1 MLQLSHFCW
10 KNLRNQQVIAGFP
23 CTMGPNN
30 GRPTI
35 RAWTP
40 TSMVPQRF
48 WFRNLVLKIQL
59 AHLWIGILLKWC
71 EIKEN
76 VVTGKS
82 IFVWKFVLMDL
93 NFSNLKYFCQILQKP
108 LQFCWA
114 NFFSVFFFFLLYL
127 LSTFAKTYPT
137 LKAKIKPNTLH
148 LFEMLLEIIFH
159 SLKCT
164 ADNPLMFLKDRNA
177 NPLHLFYKCTGHEWK
192 RGV

>member
-10 KNLRNQQVIAGFP
+10 KNLRKQQVIAGFP

-48 WFRNLVLKIQL
+48 WFRNLVRKIQL

-93 NFSNLKYFCQILQKP
+93 NFSNLKYFCQISQKP

-114 NFFSVFFFFLLYL
+114 NFFSVFFFFAVFTQYICQN
-127 LSTFAKTYPT
+127 LSYFQSKDQTKYFTFIWNVTGNNFPF
-137 LKAKIKPNTLH
+137 
-148 LFEMLLEIIFH
+148 FEVHGRQSSHVF
-159 SLKCT
+159 
-164 ADNPLMFLKDRNA
+164 
-177 NPLHLFYKCTGHEWK
+177 K
-192 RGV
+192 R